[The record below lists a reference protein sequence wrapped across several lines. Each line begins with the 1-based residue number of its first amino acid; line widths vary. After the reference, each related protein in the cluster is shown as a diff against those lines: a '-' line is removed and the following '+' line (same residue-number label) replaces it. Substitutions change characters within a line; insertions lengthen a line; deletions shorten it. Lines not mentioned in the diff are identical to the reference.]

1 MQASLIFFT
10 LLLSLNAL
18 AKSTPD
24 PSGLWHTFDDDGE
37 LESTVAVRVDDGK
50 LYANVFELHNISEPN
65 PACVGCKGDLLGKPV
80 IGMQVINGL
89 TLKKQIWRKGT
100 LFDPKTGSTHRARVW
115 LDDGT
120 LFVRGYVGFLYQT
133 KAWQRAP

>member
-1 MQASLIFFT
+1 MQASLIFLM

-18 AKSTPD
+18 AVSTPD
-24 PSGLWHTFDDDGE
+24 PSGLWHTFDDSGE

-50 LYANVFELHNISEPN
+50 LYAYVLELHSISEPN
-65 PACVGCKGDLLGKPV
+65 PVCVACKGDLLGKPV

-100 LFDPKTGSTHRARVW
+100 LFDPKTGITHRARVW

-133 KAWQRAP
+133 KSWQRAP